1 MEIKLTSDWIL
12 LHNSE
17 VYTTDG
23 KGCIV
28 LYDGGFQ
35 YDLTELA
42 LKTLGVEYECE
53 ELYDESDEDFKN
65 PSYYFTIENIE
76 DIKDSC
82 PELYLEF
89 QKNIQYSL
97 KQKKDDDTK
106 RFIVLS
112 FLDNP
117 KTHSQ
122 IHKHLDNE
130 FYQKQEDYDALKRWI
145 KAHTDS
151 LIGDLLREGLIKKKG
166 NKYSLN

>member
-1 MEIKLTSDWIL
+1 MEVKLTADWIL

-82 PELYLEF
+82 PELYLKF
-89 QKNIQYSL
+89 QEHIQYKI
-97 KQKKDDDTK
+97 KQQKDDLIK
-106 RFIVLS
+106 RIIVLN
-112 FLDNP
+112 FLDTP
-117 KTHSQ
+117 KTLSQ
-122 IHKHLDNE
+122 IHKQLDNE
-130 FYQKQEDYDALKRWI
+130 FYKKQEDYDALKRWI

-151 LIGDLLREGLIKKKG
+151 LIGDLLRDDSIRKTS
-166 NKYSLN
+166 NKYTLT